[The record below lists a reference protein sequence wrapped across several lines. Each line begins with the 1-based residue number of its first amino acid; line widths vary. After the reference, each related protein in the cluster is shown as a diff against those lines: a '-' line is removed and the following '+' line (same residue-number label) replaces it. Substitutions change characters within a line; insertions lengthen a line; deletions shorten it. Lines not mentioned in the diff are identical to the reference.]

1 MQPATT
7 RFSGIGFLLVV
18 PLRTLNTLTSISA
31 TQQEFEQIHNTQALV
46 SHSPLG
52 VCQQKLF
59 GFSTMPGE
67 RRNLRSSKET
77 SSSTNG
83 EEPRSNSQSASSNK
97 DKPVPTRATSSKGKT
112 LPTKKTSGKEA
123 SEDKPQTN
131 GTEPVGN
138 GINGAEDVDM
148 VDDGPEKV
156 KVGTSNEGED
166 EMTVVVPP
174 PKSSKLSGE
183 PGKDD
188 EGDVAMGN
196 TDKSDVVSPE
206 LDPKAKAVAGK
217 RLRQLQSLGEF
228 AQNFMTDGL
237 IILSQTSKQTSRC

>member
-1 MQPATT
+1 
-7 RFSGIGFLLVV
+7 
-18 PLRTLNTLTSISA
+18 
-31 TQQEFEQIHNTQALV
+31 
-46 SHSPLG
+46 
-52 VCQQKLF
+52 
-59 GFSTMPGE
+59 MPGE

-131 GTEPVGN
+131 GTEPVEN
-138 GINGAEDVDM
+138 GINGTEDVDM

-217 RLRQLQSLGEF
+217 RLRQLQSLGEL
-228 AQNFMTDGL
+228 AQNFMTNGL
-237 IILSQTSKQTSRC
+237 IILFQTSKRTSHC

>member
-1 MQPATT
+1 
-7 RFSGIGFLLVV
+7 
-18 PLRTLNTLTSISA
+18 
-31 TQQEFEQIHNTQALV
+31 
-46 SHSPLG
+46 
-52 VCQQKLF
+52 
-59 GFSTMPGE
+59 MPGE

-97 DKPVPTRATSSKGKT
+97 DKPVPTRATSSKGKN

-131 GTEPVGN
+131 GTEPVEN
-138 GINGAEDVDM
+138 GINGTEDVDM

-156 KVGTSNEGED
+156 KVGTSTEGED

-196 TDKSDVVSPE
+196 TDNTDVVSPE

-228 AQNFMTDGL
+228 AQTFITNWL
-237 IILSQTSKQTSRC
+237 IILFQTSKQTLLC